1 MDKYLKFLIGGVI
14 LILFV
19 TVIGCF
25 FDSEELS
32 LQGPNHGSLHSPDGF
47 CTSVAIPST
56 ACKEPFSLFLLFTV
70 LSSRLG
76 SILPGFSRPQIH
88 PPDIILTQP
97 SLSDF

>member
-1 MDKYLKFLIGGVI
+1 MDKYLKFFISGVI

-32 LQGPNHGSLHSPDGF
+32 LQEHNHGPLHSPDGF

-56 ACKEPFSLFLLFTV
+56 VYKELLSLFLLFTV

-88 PPDIILTQP
+88 PPDSTL
-97 SLSDF
+97 L